1 MRRLGFS
8 LAFFE
13 DDYGVYCNFSS
24 LSRTA
29 AKYVSPLSHGVC
41 LSARKGEYRRAVI
54 FDRCR
59 CCVVK
64 TTFSSSGI
72 KSFSLSHNRT
82 IPYLTHFVSFVS
94 RREGFPTLLS
104 LSSWRLSR
112 SSCGSRWELYCLE
125 HGIKPDDMMPSDST
139 FDVAH
144 DAFKTFSETR
154 SGKHVPRAVFVDL
167 ELTVI
172 DEVHCGTYRQLF
184 HPEKLISSKEDAAS
198 NFASGHYTI
207 SWQRDHR
214 SLVDNCTGLQGFL
227 VFNAVDGGKYPRIHF
242 MLSSYAPIISAAK
255 FYHEQLWVP
264 KITNAVFKPA
274 SMMAKCDP
282 RHGKYMACCLMYR
295 GDVVPK
301 DVNTVVATI
310 KTKRTV

>member
-13 DDYGVYCNFSS
+13 DDYGVYCNCSS

-94 RREGFPTLLS
+94 RREGFPTLSS

-125 HGIKPDDMMPSDST
+125 HGIEPDDMMPSDST

-144 DAFKTFSETR
+144 DAFKTFSDTR
-154 SGKHVPRAVFVDL
+154 SGKHIPRAVFVDL

-172 DEVHCGTYRQLF
+172 DEVHCGTYLG
-184 HPEKLISSKEDAAS
+184 KEIIDLCL
-198 NFASGHYTI
+198 
-207 SWQRDHR
+207 DHIR
-214 SLVDNCTGLQGFL
+214 KLVDNCTGLQGFL

-242 MLSSYAPIISAAK
+242 MLSSYAPIIFAAK

-264 KITNAVFKPA
+264 KITNAVFKLA